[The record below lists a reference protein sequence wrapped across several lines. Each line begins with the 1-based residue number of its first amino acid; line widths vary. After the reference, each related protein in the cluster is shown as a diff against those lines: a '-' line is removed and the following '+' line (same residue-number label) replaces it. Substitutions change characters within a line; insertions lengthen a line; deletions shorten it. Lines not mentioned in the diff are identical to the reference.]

1 MLSRGR
7 VALEGDARNSK
18 SGGTGE
24 ARILRVGPRL
34 RIVGQGE
41 EKGIKNARPNR
52 RTREK
57 LLDRASSRLLC
68 LEMIGSCQLL
78 SKGSLCSLIS
88 LLRGIAKFLGEA
100 FRCCEVDPGSC
111 GEGIVADDCY
121 VVIVCLDPCGP

>member
-24 ARILRVGPRL
+24 ARILRV
-34 RIVGQGE
+34 